1 MKFFPDLQTFM
12 DIGPISIKWYAVL
25 ILAGAYLAYYLSF
38 RNLKKMGYK
47 SDLTD
52 DLFFGALLS
61 GVIGARLW
69 FVLFFDLNYYLSR
82 PLEIFMTW
90 QGGLAIQGGLFGG
103 VLFGLWFVKRKKLN
117 FMRFADAIVPNILVA
132 QAIGRWG
139 NFLNQE
145 AYGRVVQESFYN
157 GWPQLIKNQMF
168 IAGQFR
174 EPTFLYESAANIVG
188 FLLIAVVLKK
198 FSKPKRGDMVY
209 AYLMWYGVTRF
220 FIEGLRSDSLM
231 FMGLR
236 SAQLVSIAFI
246 IIGVLGTLGVFRKLL
261 KKEKPVILFD
271 FDGTLMDTEPAIIE
285 SFKQVFGKYA
295 PDTIITREME
305 LSFLGPTLWET
316 FKKYLPEED
325 ADKLV
330 EEYRIINFEMHKTHV
345 KPMEGAKEL
354 LTGLKEQ
361 GYKIGIVSSKL
372 TDAIDLGLNMFEM
385 KDYFDVVI
393 GLEQVKKHKPDP
405 EGLFEACKKLNIG
418 HDSAIYIG
426 DTQGDVL
433 AGINAGMFTIAY
445 ATDQERKDMLDKLKP
460 TRLISSLSEINDV
473 LKEDVEWTYSTM

>member
-1 MKFFPDLQTFM
+1 MKFFPDLQTFL
-12 DIGPISIKWYAVL
+12 DVGPISIKWYAVL
-25 ILAGAYLAYYLSF
+25 ILVGAYLAYYLSY
-38 RNLKKMGYK
+38 RNLKKMGYR

-69 FVLFFDLNYYLSR
+69 FVVFFDLNYYLAR
-82 PLEIFMTW
+82 PLEILMTW

-103 VLFGLWFVKRKKLN
+103 VLFGLWFVKRKKID
-117 FMRFADAIVPNILVA
+117 FIRVADAIVPNILVA

-145 AYGRVVQESFYN
+145 AYGRVVQESFYS
-157 GWPQLIKNQMF
+157 GWPQLIKDQMF

-174 EPTFLYESAANIVG
+174 EPTFLYESVLNIVG
-188 FLLIAVVLKK
+188 FLLITFVLKK
-198 FSKPKRGDMVY
+198 FSKPKRGDMIY
-209 AYLMWYGVTRF
+209 AYLMWYGVSRF

-246 IIGVLGTLGVFRKLL
+246 LVGVLGTLGLFRKLL
-261 KKEKPVILFD
+261 KREKPIILFD
-271 FDGTLMDTEPAIIE
+271 FDGTLMDTEPAIID
-285 SFKQVFGKYA
+285 SFKQVLAKYA
-295 PDTIITREME
+295 PDLIITREME

-316 FKKYLPEED
+316 FGKYLPNES

-330 EEYRIINFEMHKTHV
+330 EEYRTINFEMHKTHV
-345 KPMEGAKEL
+345 KPIEGAKEL
-354 LTGLKEQ
+354 LGELKQ
-361 GYKIGIVSSKL
+361 NGYQLGIVSSKL
-372 TDAIDLGLNMFEM
+372 TDAIDLGLNLFDM
-385 KDYFDVVI
+385 KDYFDVII

-405 EGLFEACKKLNIG
+405 EGLFEACKKLGKG
-418 HDSAIYIG
+418 HDSVIYVG
-426 DTQGDVL
+426 DTTGDVL
-433 AGINAGMFTIAY
+433 AGINAGMFTIAF
-445 ATDQERKDMLDKLKP
+445 AKDQERKELLEKAKP

>member
-1 MKFFPDLQTFM
+1 MKFFPDLQTFL

-25 ILAGAYLAYYLSF
+25 ILLGAYLAYYLSY
-38 RNLKKMGYK
+38 RNLKTMGYK
-47 SDLTD
+47 SELTD

-61 GVIGARLW
+61 GVIGARIW
-69 FVLFFDLNYYLSR
+69 YVLFSDLNYYLSR
-82 PLEIFMTW
+82 PLEILMTW

-103 VLFGLWFVKRKKLN
+103 VLFGLWFVRRHKIN
-117 FMRFADAIVPNILVA
+117 FLRIADGIVPNILVA

-145 AYGRVVQESFYN
+145 AYGRVVEESFYN
-157 GWPQLIKNQMF
+157 GWPQLIKDQMF

-174 EPTFLYESAANIVG
+174 EPTFFYESSLNILG
-188 FLLIAVVLKK
+188 FLLIVFVLKK
-198 FSKPKRGDMVY
+198 FSKPKRGDLVY

-236 SAQLVSIAFI
+236 SAQLVSIAFLI
-246 IIGVLGTLGVFRKLL
+246 VGILGTVGVFRKMV
-261 KKEKPVILFD
+261 KREKPIVLFD

-285 SFKQVFGKYA
+285 SYKQVFKKYA
-295 PDTIITREME
+295 PELNITREME

-316 FKKYLPEED
+316 FGKYLPNES

-330 EEYRIINFEMHKTHV
+330 EEYRTINFELHKTHV
-345 KPMEGAKEL
+345 QPMDGAISL
-354 LTGLKEQ
+354 LKDLKEQ
-361 GYKIGIVSSKL
+361 GYQLGIVSSKL
-372 TDAIDLGLNMFEM
+372 TDAIELGLNMFDM
-385 KDYFDVVI
+385 KQYFDVII

-405 EGLFEACKKLNIG
+405 QGLFEACKKLGKG

-426 DTQGDVL
+426 DTAGDIN
-433 AGINAGMFTIAY
+433 AGINAGMFTIAF
-445 ATDQERKDMLDKLKP
+445 AADSERKEMFEKLNP
-460 TRLISSLSEINDV
+460 TRLITSLSEIQDV